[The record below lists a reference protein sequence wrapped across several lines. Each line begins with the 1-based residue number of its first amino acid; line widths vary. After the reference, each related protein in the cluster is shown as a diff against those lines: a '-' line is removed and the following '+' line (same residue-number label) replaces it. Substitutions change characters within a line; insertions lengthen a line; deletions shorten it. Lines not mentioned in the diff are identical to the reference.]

1 MSNIVCVILS
11 KNNTF
16 VCTASYD
23 GFLSI
28 PDELYGEF
36 RLLETMGNT
45 YIYKN
50 TKRNATFLK
59 NAFRRIW

>member
-1 MSNIVCVILS
+1 MSNIICVILS

-16 VCTASYD
+16 TRTITYD

-28 PDELYGEF
+28 PDELFKDF
-36 RLLETMGNT
+36 RLLETRSDI

-50 TKRNATFLK
+50 MKHNATFLK
-59 NAFRRIW
+59 NTLKRLW